1 MQTEFTRSSNT
12 KETKK
17 SKEEERIQ
25 EIDKRMGDKG
35 GEEEAAP

>member
-12 KETKK
+12 NETNK

-25 EIDKRMGDKG
+25 EIDKRGGDKD
-35 GEEEAAP
+35 GEEEAAT